1 MLRHFPGTHI
11 AALAG
16 LAALVGVTLLASSGS
31 DRNDQN
37 RTTTTFDPEPIPTL
51 SRNQQPDGQ
60 TFAQAGL
67 VTPARAAT
75 VNGPAPDLQSML
87 GVNLTNVPE
96 PEGPSGTASAT
107 SSVRNDGPSAKDL
120 EWQRF
125 TIERGDSLSSLF
137 GQAGLN
143 DRKMYRILNGE
154 GKTDKLSRL
163 RVGREVEFGFDED
176 GKLAMLVLHNSRT
189 TKLKAIRKDDGF
201 HTLEEMREP
210 EVELAYANGE
220 IQTSYI
226 LAANRAGLGTK
237 IRNKLSR
244 IFGWRVDFSRD
255 LRKGDRFGV
264 LYEEQY
270 LDGEMIGYGRI
281 LAATFTNRGKTYSAA
296 LYTDANGHSD
306 YYTPQGESLRKAF
319 LRAPLQY
326 QRISSHFDMN
336 RRHPILNRTRPHE
349 GTDFAASPGTPVK
362 ASGDGR
368 ITYVGRDGGYGKTVR
383 IDHGNEVTTVYSHL
397 RSYKRGLHRG
407 ESVQQ
412 GEVIAYVGMSGLATG
427 PHLHYEYRIS
437 GQPRNPLHV
446 SLPDAE
452 PIPEDKMAQFHAQV
466 NPRLARL
473 SEEDESFQIAL
484 AEE

>member
-11 AALAG
+11 TALAG
-16 LAALVGVTLLASSGS
+16 LAALVGATLLATPGS
-31 DRNDQN
+31 DQD
-37 RTTTTFDPEPIPTL
+37 RTTKTSDTAPTPTTSPNPHSEDRTFARIGMGMSSPIPAVN
-51 SRNQQPDGQ
+51 SS
-60 TFAQAGL
+60 
-67 VTPARAAT
+67 TP
-75 VNGPAPDLQSML
+75 NLQSML
-87 GVNLTNVPE
+87 GINLSNVPE
-96 PEGPSGTASAT
+96 AQAPSETASAP
-107 SSVRNDGPSAKDL
+107 NGGMDQDDL

-143 DRKMYRILNGE
+143 DRKMYRILNGK
-154 GKTDKLSRL
+154 GKADKLSHL
-163 RVGREVEFGFDED
+163 RTGREIEFGFDEN

-189 TKLKAIRKDDGF
+189 TKLKAVRKDDGF
-201 HTLEEMREP
+201 HTHEEMREP

-264 LYEEQY
+264 LYEKQY

-296 LYTDANGHSD
+296 LYTDAEGDSD
-306 YYTPQGESLRKAF
+306 YYTPEGESLRKAF

-407 ESVQQ
+407 KSVQQ

-437 GQPRNPLHV
+437 GRPRNPLHV
-446 SLPDAE
+446 SLPDAD